1 MCKFVGCVGGVQFNN
16 NCKCAVAANSEDP
29 FLTSTY
35 GVAYTRGIQE
45 GEDQRFLQAVV
56 TL

>member
-1 MCKFVGCVGGVQFNN
+1 MQVCEVCVCKG
-16 NCKCAVAANSEDP
+16 KCAVAANSEDP

-45 GEDQRFLQAVV
+45 GEDRRFLQAVV

>member
-1 MCKFVGCVGGVQFNN
+1 MCKG
-16 NCKCAVAANSEDP
+16 KCAVAANSEDP

-45 GEDQRFLQAVV
+45 GEDRRFLQAVV